1 MFMAVN
7 VVMVISLVDLDFVV
21 HDYFIT
27 ILDETDY
34 AAEVVPVRVSPDLNN
49 KY

>member
-1 MFMAVN
+1 M
-7 VVMVISLVDLDFVV
+7 VMVISLVDMDFVV

-27 ILDETDY
+27 ILDETGY
-34 AAEVVPVRVSPDLNN
+34 VAEIVPVRVSPDLNN